1 MELITPELGL
11 IFWMTI
17 SFGILIFILGK
28 FAWPVI
34 LKALRKRERDIEEAL
49 QAAEKARE
57 EMSHLLATNEKLLN
71 EAKLERDALLADARK
86 LANNI
91 IEEARQKANKEYEQI
106 LASARVA
113 IKNEENAAF
122 IHLKNQIA
130 VLTIEV
136 TEKLLRE
143 KLSDEEKQNGY
154 LQKLIDEIIFS

>member
-34 LKALRKRERDIEEAL
+34 LKAIRKRERNIEEAL

-91 IEEARQKANKEYEQI
+91 IEEARQKGNKEYEQI

-130 VLTIEV
+130 VLTIEL